1 MDKVNISRLNYLK
14 NKIGIIGFSDHTCC
28 TVHRKLEQVA
38 AEGSWQILAMDND
51 QYDIEYD
58 DDCVPRVDYIDR
70 ERDRRLARYAA
81 AAHRTPGNEGFQ
93 TQAHTGPCSSRKVSD
108 IASTSGGIGYTNG
121 TLLPPLGT
129 FWTHE
134 ELTARCV
141 NARNPR
147 EKRPRPPVSP
157 ARRGWVPKG
166 VMIS

>member
-1 MDKVNISRLNYLK
+1 
-14 NKIGIIGFSDHTCC
+14 
-28 TVHRKLEQVA
+28 
-38 AEGSWQILAMDND
+38 MDND

-70 ERDRRLARYAA
+70 ERDGRLARYAA

-134 ELTARCV
+134 ELTA
-141 NARNPR
+141 PMR
-147 EKRPRPPVSP
+147 ECEEPKGETPSP
-157 ARRGWVPKG
+157 AREPCTAGLG
-166 VMIS
+166 